1 MKELIVLAS
10 DGQQKAVIEVLLEK
24 RYKSL
29 NICKL
34 VQGQTFDVFVNSNKD
49 PGVYKEAGP
58 FLNVFVNQYKYALVL
73 TDSAWEGSPGQ
84 AKIKE
89 KIQDDLNQNGWADR
103 SSIIVIDPELEIWV
117 WSSSNEIPVILG
129 QSWEQIHKI
138 ATKHSFWSPEDI
150 KPHRPK
156 ELMDSVLR
164 EGRKHRS
171 AALFQKLAEKIS
183 LQGCHDLAFR
193 DLKKK
198 LQEWFP
204 PE

>member
-29 NICKL
+29 HICKL
-34 VQGQTFDVFVNSNKD
+34 VKGQNFDVYPLPNKD
-49 PGVYKEAGP
+49 PGVYKEAGQ
-58 FLNVFVNQYKYALVL
+58 FLSVFEKQYQYALVL
-73 TDSAWEGSPGQ
+73 IDSEWEGSPGQ

-89 KIQDDLNQNGWADR
+89 KIQKDLNQNGWTDR

-117 WSSSNEIPVILG
+117 WSSSDEIPEILG
-129 QSWEQIHKI
+129 QSWEQIHEL
-138 ATKHSFWSPEDI
+138 AEKHDFWSPGDI
-150 KPHRPK
+150 KPRRPK

-183 LQGCHDLAFR
+183 LRGCQDLAFQ
-193 DLKKK
+193 DLREK
-198 LQEWFP
+198 LHEWFP